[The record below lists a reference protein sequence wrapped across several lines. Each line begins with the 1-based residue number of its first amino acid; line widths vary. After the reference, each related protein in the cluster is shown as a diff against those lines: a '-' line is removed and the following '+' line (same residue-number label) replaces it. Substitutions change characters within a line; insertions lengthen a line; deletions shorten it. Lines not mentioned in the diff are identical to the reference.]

1 MLVEPIQVPKKLC
14 IYSMDSRSDTLKF
27 LNTIDTYVL
36 GNHRAIFLDFSDV
49 EFASAAASLLL
60 FAIINRAQ
68 LMTGQPKLIRF
79 KWPKKESNPQGH
91 RWIVGTGL
99 SKALVAHNSTKLEAL
114 TTEKRYFQ
122 SATEPF
128 EQWLETLTMLSQ
140 HIDMTDEQF
149 DVVSSAISEAML
161 NVSHHAYEK
170 RGFDEHVELL
180 EGKRWWQCSWFNVEK
195 KKFVFII
202 CDLGCGIHKSFS
214 SASTLFAG
222 LNEVASVGT
231 ALSVGQSR
239 FLNAGRGNGSED
251 IKRPIGTGCVESETL
266 LVLTGHA
273 IYHYNS
279 TEQVPEC
286 SWLNEYIPGTLVE
299 WSLAARRG

>member
-170 RGFDEHVELL
+170 
-180 EGKRWWQCSWFNVEK
+180 
-195 KKFVFII
+195 
-202 CDLGCGIHKSFS
+202 
-214 SASTLFAG
+214 
-222 LNEVASVGT
+222 EVSM
-231 ALSVGQSR
+231 SM
-239 FLNAGRGNGSED
+239 
-251 IKRPIGTGCVESETL
+251 
-266 LVLTGHA
+266 
-273 IYHYNS
+273 
-279 TEQVPEC
+279 
-286 SWLNEYIPGTLVE
+286 
-299 WSLAARRG
+299 